1 MDIQQYLDDTG
12 DLKVDHE
19 PLEDQMEMLR
29 PDVEGNFRFH
39 AAASLMK
46 NYSGNTKILR
56 VWLGP
61 DAILQ

>member
-39 AAASLMK
+39 AAASLTK
-46 NYSGNTKILR
+46 NYSEKTKYET
-56 VWLGP
+56 G
-61 DAILQ
+61 